1 MPTKTSLAAVNTMSA
16 DAFNAVFGRVFEH
29 SPWIAERAL
38 ARRPFESRDAM
49 HRAMC
54 EVVEQASLEEK
65 IALLRAHPELAGKEA
80 QSGSLTPESTTEQQR
95 AGLDALSKDEMVR
108 IARLNRAHAGKFGFP
123 FIIAARLNAKDRIF
137 AELERRNLLDREAE
151 LAACIE
157 QVYLITRLRIDDL
170 IADSSK

>member
-1 MPTKTSLAAVNTMSA
+1 MPTKTALAVVNTMSTE
-16 DAFNAVFGRVFEH
+16 AFNAVFGRVFEH

-38 ARRPFESRDAM
+38 ARRPFQTRDAM

-54 EVVEQASLEEK
+54 NVVEQASLQEK

-80 QSGSLTPESTTEQQR
+80 RSGTLTPESTSEQQG
-95 AGLDALSKDEMVR
+95 AGLNALSKDEMIR
-108 IARLNRAHAGKFGFP
+108 IGRLNRAHAEKFGFP

-137 AELERRNLLDREAE
+137 AELERRNLLDQEAE

-170 IADSSK
+170 IAEG